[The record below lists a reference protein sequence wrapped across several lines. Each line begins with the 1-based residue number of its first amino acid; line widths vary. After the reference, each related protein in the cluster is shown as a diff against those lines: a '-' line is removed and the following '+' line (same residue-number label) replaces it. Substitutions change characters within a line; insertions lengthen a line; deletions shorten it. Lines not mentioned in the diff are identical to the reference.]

1 MTLWDQKETL
11 SPDILLQNCL
21 CQLYLNCAFCHA
33 RFLLFFFFFPL
44 MEESVFQLKG
54 MTLEKEASVMMK
66 QEGGRICH
74 GKNSSKACK

>member
-21 CQLYLNCAFCHA
+21 CQLYLNCAFFDTH
-33 RFLLFFFFFPL
+33 LLFFFFPSWKIEGNEFG
-44 MEESVFQLKG
+44 EEG
-54 MTLEKEASVMMK
+54 YVMMK

-74 GKNSSKACK
+74 GKNYRQSM